1 MLTLVAHLRCRDS
14 GVSLR
19 LDFLLSFSNSAPP
32 CVQMK
37 QTWRMATRNRTE
49 VTEFIL
55 LGLSSR
61 PEMQPIIFGT
71 VLTMYLVAVMGN
83 ALLVTVACSDP
94 RLQTPMYFLLGQ
106 LSFIDISLTT
116 ITVPQMLVHT
126 LSVSRTISYNCCIIQ
141 LFFFM
146 AVGSMEGHLLAAM
159 AYDRYVAICDPLR
172 YSAIVSH
179 PLCLRI
185 TLTSWV
191 VVSLNSLLYTMLI
204 TRLTFCGN
212 RVTHFFCDIT
222 PLLQLSCTRPMVS
235 EMLIFTEG
243 IAVVVS
249 PFFFILGSYAR
260 IGVAIARMRSVAAL
274 RKSLSTCSSHI
285 LVVLLLYGSVI
296 RMYLR
301 PSSSYDLHQD
311 RQVAIFYT
319 VVTPMLN
326 PLIYSLRNQEVKE
339 ALQRLC
345 KKLCSSGNLQPGSQ
359 ASKEWQRLS

>member
-1 MLTLVAHLRCRDS
+1 MILTLALHRECGLC
-14 GVSLR
+14 L
-19 LDFLLSFSNSAPP
+19 
-32 CVQMK
+32 
-37 QTWRMATRNRTE
+37 MATRNRTE
-49 VTEFIL
+49 VTDFVL
-55 LGLSSR
+55 LGLSSC
-61 PEMQPIIFGT
+61 PEMQPVIFGT
-71 VLTMYLVAVMGN
+71 VLAMYLVAVMGN
-83 ALLVTVACSDP
+83 ALLVIVALSDAK
-94 RLQTPMYFLLGQ
+94 LQTTMYFLLCQ
-106 LSFIDISLTT
+106 LSFIDIFLTT

-126 LSVSRTISYNCCIIQ
+126 LSVNKTISFNHCMLQ

-172 YSAIVSH
+172 YSAIISRRFF
-179 PLCLRI
+179 LYI

-191 VVSLNSLLYTMLI
+191 VVSLNSLLYSVLV

-212 RVTHFFCDIT
+212 QVTHFFCDIT
-222 PLLQLSCTRPMVS
+222 PLLKLSCTRPVVS

-243 IAVVVS
+243 VAVVIS

-260 IGVAIARMRSVAAL
+260 IGVAIARMHSVAAL
-274 RKSLSTCSSHI
+274 RKALSTCGSHI

-301 PSSSYDLHQD
+301 PSSSYDLDQD

-326 PLIYSLRNQEVKE
+326 PLIYSLRNQEVKG
-339 ALQRLC
+339 ALQRLSR
-345 KKLCSSGNLQPGSQ
+345 KLCISGNFQPGSQ
-359 ASKEWQRLS
+359 ATRES